1 MEENEIVDQ
10 SVLAQDVASKIEYDF
25 LDFFLVKPLDVIKVT
40 KEFTK
45 PVSDKPAKKDENGI
59 EAVDYDKVETEVKEV
74 DSDFRKGIVL
84 KVPTTYTAQLNND
97 NTGCLQKINVGDTVV
112 FNERAGR
119 FFDLLK
125 DSRLIRLYDIV
136 AIVK

>member
-1 MEENEIVDQ
+1 MEEDKIVDQ

-25 LDFFLVKPLDVIKVT
+25 LDFFLVKPLDAIKVT

-74 DSDFRKGIVL
+74 DSDFRRGIVL